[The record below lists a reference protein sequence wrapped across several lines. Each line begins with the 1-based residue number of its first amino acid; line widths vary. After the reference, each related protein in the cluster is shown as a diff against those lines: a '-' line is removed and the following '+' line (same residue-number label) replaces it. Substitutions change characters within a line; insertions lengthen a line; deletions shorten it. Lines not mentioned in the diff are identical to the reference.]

1 MWKEG
6 ENMKSKRCGERAGTE
21 KEEEKEEEEGEEKK
35 KRKTT
40 TTDNRNTKVT
50 KDRLSQSTVWIIFTS
65 LSSSSTPSSDFFPFF
80 TGLFFRDQS
89 RFCTPLDTEH
99 VSSATQSFSTS

>member
-1 MWKEG
+1 
-6 ENMKSKRCGERAGTE
+6 MKSKRCGERAGTE

-35 KRKTT
+35 KKRKTT
-40 TTDNRNTKVT
+40 TTDNRNTKVA
-50 KDRLSQSTVWIIFTS
+50 KDRLSPSTVWIIFTS
-65 LSSSSTPSSDFFPFF
+65 LSSSSSSSSDFFPFV
-80 TGLFFRDQS
+80 TGLFFRDQ